1 MTCNFD
7 QVKTGEHVCCW
18 HETGMVYCSYPPQI
32 QEICCVCG
40 IHRSKPGYLPLDEII
55 LLARKVRVKK

>member
-18 HETGMVYCSYPPQI
+18 HETGMVYCSYPL
-32 QEICCVCG
+32 
-40 IHRSKPGYLPLDEII
+40 PGLSRRIKGGEEWVI
-55 LLARKVRVKK
+55 LKSAYAAGMQKEVSE